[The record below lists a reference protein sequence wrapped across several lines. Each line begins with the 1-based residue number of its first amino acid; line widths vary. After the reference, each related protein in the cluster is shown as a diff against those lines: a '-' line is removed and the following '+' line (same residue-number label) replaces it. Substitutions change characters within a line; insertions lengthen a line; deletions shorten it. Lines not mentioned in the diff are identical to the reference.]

1 MMFVGRP
8 QTFVGSSS
16 RCDNHD
22 RYDDDRYN
30 DDRYNDDRYND
41 ERYNDDHYNS
51 KIADGVEQP

>member
-8 QTFVGSSS
+8 QTLVGASS

-30 DDRYNDDRYND
+30 DDRYNDD
-41 ERYNDDHYNS
+41 HYNS